1 MASVASSTLPARC
14 RLIQN
19 VECKTIYVAMK
30 YKVILL
36 DLVSFSGLFGKTPSL
51 EVADSITEMINLQAS
66 EGWELVAVVP
76 VTDDGSPAQIRQAY
90 HYFRKL
96 A

>member
-1 MASVASSTLPARC
+1 
-14 RLIQN
+14 
-19 VECKTIYVAMK
+19 MK

-36 DLVSFSGLFGKTPSL
+36 DLVSPTGLFGKTPSL
-51 EVADSITEMINLQAS
+51 EVADSLTEMINALAG
-66 EGWELVAVVP
+66 EGWELVAVAP
-76 VTDDGSPAQIRQAY
+76 VTDGGSPAQIRQAY